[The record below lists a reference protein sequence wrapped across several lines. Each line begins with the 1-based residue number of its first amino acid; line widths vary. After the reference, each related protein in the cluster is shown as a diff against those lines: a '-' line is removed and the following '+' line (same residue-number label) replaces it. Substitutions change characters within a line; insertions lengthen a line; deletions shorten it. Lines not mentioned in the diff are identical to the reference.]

1 MKRGNDSTLEDHD
14 GEGLPKGYSNVNA
27 MQIEAV
33 TKDNSMPPQGGCW
46 SRLAC
51 GWKCYF
57 CMSLLIIIGLT
68 VAIILICLF
77 LVSVG
82 IGLGDL
88 NYAALNY
95 LNPDPKVMFSDIL

>member
-1 MKRGNDSTLEDHD
+1 
-14 GEGLPKGYSNVNA
+14 
-27 MQIEAV
+27 
-33 TKDNSMPPQGGCW
+33 
-46 SRLAC
+46 
-51 GWKCYF
+51 
-57 CMSLLIIIGLT
+57 MSLLIIIGLT

>member
-1 MKRGNDSTLEDHD
+1 MAFIDFFLFKVRPSEF
-14 GEGLPKGYSNVNA
+14 SV
-27 MQIEAV
+27 
-33 TKDNSMPPQGGCW
+33 
-46 SRLAC
+46 
-51 GWKCYF
+51 

-88 NYAALNY
+88 NLAALNY
-95 LNPDPKVMFSDIL
+95 LSPDPKVMFSDIL